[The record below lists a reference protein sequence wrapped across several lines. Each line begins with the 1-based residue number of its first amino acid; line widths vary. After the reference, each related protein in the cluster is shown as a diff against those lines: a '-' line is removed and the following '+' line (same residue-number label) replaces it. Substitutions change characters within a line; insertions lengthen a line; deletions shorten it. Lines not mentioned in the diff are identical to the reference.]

1 MTRKTISLIVL
12 LLSSTLIIALF
23 IVPAMAQGEGFTETF
38 DDTQLPGWEHS
49 PEVIVSNGALR
60 IAPGNFAARMGVW
73 QDFDLT
79 FKLRFDSPGESE
91 IHYRATDNGAY
102 LLVFTPE
109 RLMLLKARGP
119 GTEPTELAGTDLGE
133 VSTEEWIT
141 VRIVLAGGLHTVTV
155 NDSLQLTADD
165 PDPIP
170 MGGLTFV
177 SHGERTTELDDLS
190 LTVVVGEAG
199 EPGAAVAPPQPEPT
213 QVPAAAVP
221 TPDPVQS
228 LLQSLSTNQGSTFDT
243 GTFAVNLL
251 LAVVTSFI
259 LSRVYVYWGA
269 SLSNRRKFAANFM
282 LVTVTTTFIILV
294 VRSSVA
300 LSLGLVGALSIIRF
314 RAAIKE
320 PEELAYLFFAIS
332 LGIGLGDNQR
342 MVTLLTLL
350 VVIFVLGMARLMRQS
365 QADVNLNL
373 SVASRNPN
381 KVDMQQV
388 MDALEKHCSK
398 LRLMR
403 YDETAEA
410 LEMSFV
416 IEFRHTSDLNQAR
429 SALLG
434 LADGLEISFMDNKG
448 IW

>member
-1 MTRKTISLIVL
+1 MTRKTISLIAL

-23 IVPAMAQGEGFTETF
+23 VFPAAAQGEDFTESF
-38 DDTQLPGWEHS
+38 DDPQLPGWEHS
-49 PEVIVSNGALR
+49 PEVIVSDGVLR
-60 IAPGNFAARMGVW
+60 IAPGNFAARMGNW
-73 QDFDLT
+73 GDLDLT
-79 FKLRFDSPGESE
+79 LKLRFDRPGETE
-91 IHYRATDNGAY
+91 IQYHATDQGSY
-102 LLVFTPE
+102 LLVFTAE
-109 RLMLLKARGP
+109 RLFLLKSSGP
-119 GTEPTELAGTDLGE
+119 GTEPSELAHTDIIDLVNSDWMNLEISLMGGSHTIS
-133 VSTEEWIT
+133 VNNATLIT
-141 VRIVLAGGLHTVTV
+141 A
-155 NDSLQLTADD
+155 NDA
-165 PDPIP
+165 DPIP
-170 MGGLTFV
+170 AGGLTFM
-177 SHGERTTELDDLS
+177 SHGERTTEVDEITM
-190 LTVVVGEAG
+190 TVMAG
-199 EPGAAVAPPQPEPT
+199 EPRVVENLPQAEPT
-213 QVPAAAVP
+213 EVPASTASP
-221 TPDPVQS
+221 SDSWQN
-228 LLQSLSTNQGSTFDT
+228 LLQSLSATQGSTFDL
-243 GTFAVNLL
+243 GTFAVNLV

-259 LSRVYVYWGA
+259 LSRVYVFWGA

-342 MVTLLTLL
+342 MVTLLTLV
-350 VVIFVLGMARLMRQS
+350 VVIVVLGLARLLRQS

-373 SVASRNPN
+373 SVSSRNPQ

-398 LRLMR
+398 LRLLR
-403 YDETAEA
+403 YDENPEA

-429 SALLG
+429 AALRELS
-434 LADGLEISFMDNKG
+434 DGLEISFMDNKG

>member
-1 MTRKTISLIVL
+1 MTRKILSLIVL
-12 LLSSTLIIALF
+12 LLNSILIIALF
-23 IVPAMAQGEGFTETF
+23 VFPAMAQGEGFTETF
-38 DDTQLPGWEHS
+38 EDTQIPGWEHS
-49 PEVIVSNGALR
+49 PEVIVSNGVLR
-60 IAPGNFAARMGVW
+60 IAPGNFTARIGVW

-79 FKLRFDSPGESE
+79 FKIRFEGPGETE
-91 IHYRATDNGAY
+91 IQYHTTDNGAY

-109 RLMLLKARGP
+109 RLMLLKSGGP
-119 GTEPTELAGTDLGE
+119 GTEPTELAGTGLGE
-133 VSTEEWIT
+133 ISTVDWIT
-141 VRIVLAGGLHTVTV
+141 IRIVLVGGVHTVTV
-155 NDSLQLTADD
+155 NDLLQLTAED
-165 PDPIP
+165 PNPIP
-170 MGGLTFV
+170 VGGLAFT
-177 SHGERTTELDDLS
+177 SHGERTTELDDLA
-190 LTVVVGEAG
+190 LTVLAAETG
-199 EPGAAVAPPQPEPT
+199 EPGAAVASPQPEPI
-213 QVPAAAVP
+213 QVPTAAAP
-221 TPDPVQS
+221 TPDLVQS
-228 LLQSLSTNQGSTFDT
+228 LLQSLSTTQGSTFDT
-243 GTFAVNLL
+243 GTFAVNLI
-251 LAVVTSFI
+251 LAVITSFI

-282 LVTVTTTFIILV
+282 LITVTTTFIILV

-350 VVIFVLGMARLMRQS
+350 VVIIVLGLARLLRQS

-373 SVASRNPN
+373 SVASRNPD

-398 LRLMR
+398 LRLIR

-429 SALLG
+429 DALLA

>member
-1 MTRKTISLIVL
+1 MNRKTISLVIL
-12 LLSSTLIIALF
+12 FLSSTLIIALF
-23 IVPAMAQGEGFTETF
+23 VVPAAAQGESFTENF
-38 DDTQLPGWEHS
+38 DDPQLPGWEHS
-49 PEVIVSNGALR
+49 PEVIVSDGTLR
-60 IAPGNFAARMGVW
+60 IAPGNFAARLGSW
-73 QDFDLT
+73 GGFDLT
-79 FKLRFDSPGESE
+79 LKLRFDSPGETE
-91 IHYRATDNGAY
+91 IHYHATDQGAY

-109 RLMLLKARGP
+109 RLFLLKSGGP
-119 GTEPTELAGTDLGE
+119 GTEPTELTSADMVDLATGD
-133 VSTEEWIT
+133 WIT
-141 VRIVLAGGLHTVTV
+141 LRITLTGGSHTISV
-155 NDSLQLTADD
+155 NNNTLVTADD

-170 MGGLTFV
+170 AGGLV
-177 SHGERTTELDDLS
+177 LMSHGERTTEVDDIT
-190 LTVVVGEAG
+190 LTVMAD
-199 EPGAAVAPPQPEPT
+199 EPKMEENLPQPGPT
-213 QVPAAAVP
+213 EVP
-221 TPDPVQS
+221 TATASPSDSWQT
-228 LLQSLSTNQGSTFDT
+228 LLQSLSTTQGSTFDL
-243 GTFAVNLL
+243 GTFAVNLV

-342 MVTLLTLL
+342 MVTLLTLV
-350 VVIFVLGMARLMRQS
+350 VVILVLGLARLLRQS

-373 SVASRNPN
+373 SVSSHNPQ

-388 MDALEKHCSK
+388 IDALEKHCSK
-398 LRLMR
+398 LRLLR
-403 YDETAEA
+403 YDENADT

-429 SALLG
+429 AALLEIS
-434 LADGLEISFMDNKG
+434 DKLEISFMDNKG

>member
-1 MTRKTISLIVL
+1 MIRKTVSMIVL
-12 LLSSTLIIALF
+12 LLSSALILALF
-23 IVPAMAQGEGFTETF
+23 VVPAAAQSEGFTETF

-49 PEVIVSNGALR
+49 PEVIVSNGVLR
-60 IAPGNFAARMGVW
+60 IAPGNFAARMGNW

-79 FKLRFDSPGESE
+79 LKLRFDSPGESE
-91 IHYRATDNGAY
+91 IQYHTTDKGAY
-102 LLVFTPE
+102 MLVFTPDQ
-109 RLMLLKARGP
+109 LLLLKGSGP
-119 GTEPTELAGTDLGE
+119 GSEPTELAGTVLGQLA
-133 VSTEEWIT
+133 TEDWIT
-141 VRIVLAGGLHTVTV
+141 LRITLTSGLHTIYVNESVLLTAEDLDPIPAGGLFFT
-155 NDSLQLTADD
+155 
-165 PDPIP
+165 
-170 MGGLTFV
+170 
-177 SHGERTTELDDLS
+177 SHGERTTELDDIA
-190 LTVVVGEAG
+190 LTVVTG
-199 EPGAAVAPPQPEPT
+199 EPVPETAPPQPT
-213 QVPAAAVP
+213 QTEVPPAAAS
-221 TPDPVQS
+221 TPDPLQS
-228 LLQSLSTNQGSTFDT
+228 LIQSLSTTQGSTFDL
-243 GTFAVNLL
+243 GTFAVNLI

-342 MVTLLTLL
+342 MVTLLTL
-350 VVIFVLGMARLMRQS
+350 VVMILVLGLARLLRQS

-373 SVASRNPN
+373 TVSSRNPH

-388 MDALEKHCSK
+388 MDALEKHCAK

-403 YDETAEA
+403 YDENAEA

-416 IEFRHTSDLNQAR
+416 IEFRHTSDMNQAR
-429 SALLG
+429 AALLE
-434 LADGLEISFMDNKG
+434 LSDGLEISFMDNKG